1 MKALSGK
8 SAWSEARVEKFLL
21 SDPIPLRVAVQTESG
36 FPLLCSLWFSY
47 HKGKLLC
54 ATQRDAK
61 LVRHL
66 EVNSACAF
74 ELAPNEP
81 PYFGVR
87 GHGHVEVT
95 TEGAE
100 EQLEKLIDRYL
111 GDRESSLAKWLLGR
125 AHEEV
130 KLVIEPVWLTSWDYS
145 ERMEGSATR

>member
-8 SAWSEARVEKFLL
+8 SAWSAERVEEFLL
-21 SDPIPLRVAVQTESG
+21 SYRVPLRVAVQTDSG

-47 HKGKLLC
+47 HEGKLLC
-54 ATQRDAK
+54 ATQKDAA

-87 GHGHVEVT
+87 GRGRVEMT
-95 TEGAE
+95 TEGAQD
-100 EQLEKLIDRYL
+100 QLEKLIDRYL
-111 GDRESSLAKWLLGR
+111 GDRESSLAQWLLGR

-130 KLVIEPVWLTSWDYS
+130 RLVIEPVWLTSWDYS
-145 ERMEGSATR
+145 ERMGA